1 MVPVEFMA
9 GVHMHMRWLVLG
21 FGQGGAEGQSERR
34 GEGRTRAHRSPRP
47 HLTSY
52 TTRNLRMSSTTTRER
67 YSGVCGVYGATVR
80 ATQRADGTEY

>member
-47 HLTSY
+47 HLT
-52 TTRNLRMSSTTTRER
+52 RRGILE
-67 YSGVCGVYGATVR
+67 
-80 ATQRADGTEY
+80 